1 MQRQGCCQQQAHVEA
16 RKRTSSSPQGRV
28 STQFWRGDSSGDSQ
42 RSAARGQAYHQNSYS
57 LQHNYIDIPQTRYD
71 AD

>member
-28 STQFWRGDSSGDSQ
+28 ST
-42 RSAARGQAYHQNSYS
+42 
-57 LQHNYIDIPQTRYD
+57 
-71 AD
+71 